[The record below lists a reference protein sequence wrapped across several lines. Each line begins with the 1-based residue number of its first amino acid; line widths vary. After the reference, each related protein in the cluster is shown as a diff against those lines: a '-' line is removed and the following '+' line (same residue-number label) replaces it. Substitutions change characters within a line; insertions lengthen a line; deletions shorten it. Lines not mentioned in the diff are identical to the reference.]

1 MAVPYATF
9 AYPMVFLVL
18 IRLWSVAHVNGFV
31 TTADFVKARFDSK
44 TLALLVAITGIAA
57 MPYIALQ
64 LVGVQAISSTMGVKG
79 SLPLVIAFIVLAR
92 YMHNS
97 GLRALALMLYPHA
110 ATAIL
115 AAKSRNTIKRNMA
128 LLPAYSLM
136 LGFLSLLGFMAV
148 ASGVIPIGANPKT
161 GIGGDGNTIVP
172 VLFDMHFNSWFAGI
186 AFAAIAGGALVPA
199 AVMSIAASNTFT
211 RNIYNAYFKPNCSPK
226 EKTLVAKI
234 VSFVVKFG
242 AVGFIVFLDRRLWL
256 AVGEMGVRRQG
267 DGVRRHRDADCRD
280 RRSGGDDLDP
290 ARDEGPG
297 RSRLD
302 EALGLLRQE

>member
-1 MAVPYATF
+1 
-9 AYPMVFLVL
+9 MVFLVL

-64 LVGVQAISSTMGVKG
+64 LVGAQAISSTMGVKG
-79 SLPLVIAFIVLAR
+79 SLPLVIAFIVLAL

-110 ATAIL
+110 ANAANAATANL

-148 ASGVIPIGANPKT
+148 ASGVIPIAANPKS
-161 GIGGDGNTIVP
+161 GIAGDGNTIVP

-186 AFAAIAGGALVPA
+186 AFAAITVGTLVPV

-211 RNIYNAYFKPNCSPK
+211 RDIYEAYVRPNSSPK
-226 EKTLVAKI
+226 EETLVAKI
-234 VSFVVKFG
+234 VSLVVKFG
-242 AVGFIVFLDRRLWL
+242 AVGFHRVPGPAALVGRWRNGGSTPRRRCTS
-256 AVGEMGVRRQG
+256 V
-267 DGVRRHRDADCRD
+267 
-280 RRSGGDDLDP
+280 S
-290 ARDEGPG
+290 
-297 RSRLD
+297 
-302 EALGLLRQE
+302 